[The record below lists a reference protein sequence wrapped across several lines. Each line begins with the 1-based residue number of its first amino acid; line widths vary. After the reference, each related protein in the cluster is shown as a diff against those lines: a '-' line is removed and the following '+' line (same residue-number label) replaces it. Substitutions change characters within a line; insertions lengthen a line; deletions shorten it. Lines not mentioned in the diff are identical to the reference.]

1 MDDATWAALTLV
13 LTLMGG
19 GWTWYAF
26 RNRGITAGIRGA
38 ALTLLPPA
46 AYLTGTLE
54 AGVRIVDVVAD
65 WGSGLVFSPSVWFG
79 MVLLG
84 ISVTLYFLANLLGAR
99 GKGGAEP
106 KADQKKAGRKKAGR
120 KQKVAPAELATPPTG
135 RGKPVIDDDLAEIE
149 AILKK
154 RGIS

>member
-1 MDDATWAALTLV
+1 MDEVTWQALTLV
-13 LTLMGG
+13 LTLLGG

-26 RNRGITAGIRGA
+26 RNRGLTSGIRGA

-54 AGVRIVDVVAD
+54 AGVRIVDVVVD
-65 WGSGLVFSPSVWFG
+65 WGAGLVFSPSVWFG
-79 MVLLG
+79 MALLG
-84 ISVTLYFLANLLGAR
+84 ISATLFFVARILGSR
-99 GKGGAEP
+99 SKDETEP
-106 KADQKKAGRKKAGR
+106 RPDRKRRREAGT
-120 KQKVAPAELATPPTG
+120 PELSGPTAS

>member
-54 AGVRIVDVVAD
+54 AGARIVDVVAD
-65 WGSGLVFSPSVWFG
+65 WGTGLVFGPSVWFG
-79 MVLLG
+79 MGLLG
-84 ISVTLYFLANLLGAR
+84 ISVTLFFLANLLGAR
-99 GKGGAEP
+99 GKGGPEP
-106 KADQKKAGRKKAGR
+106 KADQKKADRKKKEPAGELSSP
-120 KQKVAPAELATPPTG
+120 PAG

>member
-26 RNRGITAGIRGA
+26 RNRGISAGIRGA

-65 WGSGLVFSPSVWFG
+65 WGTGLVFGPSVWFG
-79 MVLLG
+79 LLLLG
-84 ISVTLYFLANLLGAR
+84 ISVTLFFLANLLGAR
-99 GKGGAEP
+99 GKGAAEP
-106 KADQKKAGRKKAGR
+106 PAAQKQGGRKKKDR
-120 KQKVAPAELATPPTG
+120 PSELSQPPAG
-135 RGKPVIDDDLAEIE
+135 RGKPVIDDDMAEIE

>member
-1 MDDATWAALTLV
+1 MDDVTWQALTLV
-13 LTLMGG
+13 LTLMSG

-26 RNRGITAGIRGA
+26 RNRGMAAGIRGA

-65 WGSGLVFSPSVWFG
+65 WGAGLVFSPGVWFG

-84 ISVTLYFLANLLGAR
+84 ASVTLFFLANLLASR
-99 GKGGAEP
+99 GKGDTEP
-106 KADQKKAGRKKAGR
+106 ARKPKKKAGPPALAGP
-120 KQKVAPAELATPPTG
+120 PAG

>member
-65 WGSGLVFSPSVWFG
+65 WGTGLVFGPSVWFG
-79 MVLLG
+79 LVLLG
-84 ISVTLYFLANLLGAR
+84 ISVTLFFLANLLGAR

-106 KADQKKAGRKKAGR
+106 QVDQKRADQKQSGRKKKDR
-120 KQKVAPAELATPPTG
+120 PSELSQPPAG

>member
-1 MDDATWAALTLV
+1 MDDATWQALTLV

-26 RNRGITAGIRGA
+26 RNRGITPGIRGV

-54 AGVRIVDVVAD
+54 AGVRIVDVVTD
-65 WGSGLVFSPSVWFG
+65 WGAGIVFGPTVWFG

-84 ISVTLYFLANLLGAR
+84 ISVTLFFLANLLSVR

-106 KADQKKAGRKKAGR
+106 KQSGKTKTKD
-120 KQKVAPAELATPPTG
+120 APAELSRPAAG

>member
-1 MDDATWAALTLV
+1 MDDATWQALTLV

-26 RNRGITAGIRGA
+26 RNRGITSGIRGVG
-38 ALTLLPPA
+38 LTLLPPA

-65 WGSGLVFSPSVWFG
+65 WGAGIVFGPTVWLG
-79 MVLLG
+79 MLLLG
-84 ISVTLYFLANLLGAR
+84 VSVALFFLANLLSAR

-106 KADQKKAGRKKAGR
+106 KASGKAKAKGT
-120 KQKVAPAELATPPTG
+120 ELARPAAG

>member
-1 MDDATWAALTLV
+1 MDDATWAALSLV

-65 WGSGLVFSPSVWFG
+65 WGAGLVFSPSVWFG

-84 ISVTLYFLANLLGAR
+84 ISVTLFFLANLLGSR

-106 KADQKKAGRKKAGR
+106 EAEKRADRKKKDR
-120 KQKVAPAELATPPTG
+120 PAELAQPPAG

>member
-1 MDDATWAALTLV
+1 MDDATWQALTLV

-26 RNRGITAGIRGA
+26 RNRGITAGIRGV

-65 WGSGLVFSPSVWFG
+65 WGAGIVFGPSVWFG

-84 ISVTLYFLANLLGAR
+84 ISVTLFFLANLLSAR
-99 GKGGAEP
+99 SAGAEP
-106 KADQKKAGRKKAGR
+106 KLGGKARAKDG
-120 KQKVAPAELATPPTG
+120 PAELARPAAG

>member
-1 MDDATWAALTLV
+1 MDDATWQALTLV

-26 RNRGITAGIRGA
+26 RNRGITAGIRGV

-65 WGSGLVFSPSVWFG
+65 WAAGIVFGPSVWFG

-84 ISVTLYFLANLLGAR
+84 VSVTLFFLANLLSGR
-99 GKGGAEP
+99 GKGGGEP
-106 KADQKKAGRKKAGR
+106 KQTGKAKGG
-120 KQKVAPAELATPPTG
+120 PAELSRPAAG

>member
-1 MDDATWAALTLV
+1 MDDVTWQALTLV

-26 RNRGITAGIRGA
+26 RNRGTAAGIRGA

-54 AGVRIVDVVAD
+54 AGVRIVDVVVD
-65 WGSGLVFSPSVWFG
+65 WGAGLVFSPSVWFG

-84 ISVTLYFLANLLGAR
+84 LSGTLFFVARILGAR
-99 GKGGAEP
+99 GSGQ
-106 KADQKKAGRKKAGR
+106 ADTDSGRRARERSSQG
-120 KQKVAPAELATPPTG
+120 ELASPPAG

-149 AILKK
+149 AILRK

>member
-1 MDDATWAALTLV
+1 MDDATWQALTLV

-26 RNRGITAGIRGA
+26 RNRGIIPGIRGV

-65 WGSGLVFSPSVWFG
+65 WGAGIVFGPSVWFG

-84 ISVTLYFLANLLGAR
+84 ISVTLFFLANLLSAR
-99 GKGGAEP
+99 GIGAETG
-106 KADQKKAGRKKAGR
+106 KTDRGKSRTKD
-120 KQKVAPAELATPPTG
+120 APAELSRPAAG